1 VLRPSGLGHRRHRHR
16 FPGRVPVLEIPL
28 PLVHLLIIQYCTIL
42 VMAALYAPQPLLPVL
57 SAVFQVGEARA
68 SLLITVTLLPLAVAP
83 IAYGFLLQ
91 RVSAKRLLMV
101 SIWVLA
107 ISQAAVFLVDRFD
120 LFLVLRLIQGLAIPA
135 MLTGLMTY
143 VGASAGPGRIP
154 QVMAMY
160 VASTVMGGFLGRALS
175 GAISAGFGWRWS
187 FLAFAMATVLGA
199 LLLQRLKSDPAVS
212 FQRVDP
218 GAALAV
224 LRRPEFLRLYGVV
237 FCAFGAFASLLNF
250 LPFRLT
256 ELGLGLSERGIGL
269 MYSGYLM
276 GVVVS
281 LVSLHLATR
290 IGGAMNTMLVGVVVL
305 MSALVFF
312 AMGSLWV
319 IFAGM
324 FVLCAGM
331 FLIHS
336 LAPGVLNQ
344 RTGEQRGVV
353 NGLYI
358 AFYYAGG
365 TTGSFLPGFIYH
377 GFGWHA
383 YLASLGVVVAVGG
396 WLLWGLR
403 TVREGPKVPPGRP

>member
-1 VLRPSGLGHRRHRHR
+1 MFTS
-16 FPGRVPVLEIPL
+16 
-28 PLVHLLIIQYCTIL
+28 HLLIIQYCTIL

-57 SAVFQVGEARA
+57 ADAFQVGEARA
-68 SLLITVTLLPLAVAP
+68 ALLITVTLLPLALAP
-83 IAYGFLLQ
+83 IAYGVLLQ
-91 RVSAKRLLMV
+91 RVSARRLLMV

-107 ISQAAVFLVDRFD
+107 ASQAAVALVNHFE
-120 LFLVLRLIQGLAIPA
+120 LFLLLRLVQGLAIPA

-143 VGASAGPGRIP
+143 LGASAGPGRIP

-160 VASTVMGGFLGRALS
+160 VASTVMGGFLGRAVS

-187 FLAFAMATVLGA
+187 FLVFGLATVLGA

-212 FQRVDP
+212 FQRVRFS
-218 GAALAV
+218 AALEV
-224 LRRPEFLRLYGVV
+224 LAKPRFLRLYVVV

-250 LPFRLT
+250 LPFRLM

-276 GVVVS
+276 GVLVS
-281 LVSLHLATR
+281 LTSLHLAAR
-290 IGGAMNTMLVGVVVL
+290 IGGPRNAMLVGVL
-305 MSALVFF
+305 ILLAALLFFSA
-312 AMGSLWV
+312 GPLWV
-319 IFAGM
+319 LFTGM

-331 FLIHS
+331 FMIHS

-344 RTGEQRGVV
+344 ASGDHRGVV

-365 TTGSFLPGFIYH
+365 TAGSFLPGFIYH
-377 GFGWHA
+377 GFGWSA
-383 YLASLGVVVAVGG
+383 YLASLAALVALAG

-403 TVREGPKVPPGRP
+403 TRNADTSAV